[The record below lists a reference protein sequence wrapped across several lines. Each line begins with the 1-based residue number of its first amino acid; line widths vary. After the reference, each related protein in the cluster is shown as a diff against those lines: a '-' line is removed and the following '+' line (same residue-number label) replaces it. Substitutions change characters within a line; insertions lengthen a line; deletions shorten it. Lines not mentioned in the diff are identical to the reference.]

1 MCNDE
6 LTHEKIEV
14 ALEAQKRNSKKGG
27 GLLSKVFGKSKDS
40 TQVNDLVV
48 PPSRPALNA
57 NDNDN
62 PLRMSHNS
70 HSSLA
75 SSIPVRMP
83 PAPARIGMSVPSQN
97 QGLGQRSAFE

>member
-1 MCNDE
+1 MGE

-27 GLLSKVFGKSKDS
+27 GLLSKVFGKNKDS
-40 TQVNDLVV
+40 NFGDNLVV
-48 PPSRPALNA
+48 PPSRPALDA

-70 HSSLA
+70 HSSL
-75 SSIPVRMP
+75 SNSIPVRMP
-83 PAPARIGMSVPSQN
+83 PAPARIGMSAPGMN